1 MAWSSWKQSQ
11 EWRVSDWGNHTI
23 NIYTP
28 VIEEDHKHDDDD
40 DHDSED
46 GLEFSI
52 DQIVPIVDSILE
64 QDDKVT
70 DSCLISISLTIMLA
84 VTVNH
89 INHAML

>member
-1 MAWSSWKQSQ
+1 MAWSSWKQLQ

-23 NIYTP
+23 NYYTP
-28 VIEEDHKHDDDD
+28 VIKEDHKHDDDD